1 MFEKEIKILDIDKN
15 SLIKKLEEIGAVK
28 DYEEVIHDIYYDYPE
43 GKIDEGKR
51 SFRIRKKGNCY
62 MYTIKKKEK
71 SETIKICQEK
81 EIEISN
87 IDGFQKTLEKY
98 GLVKARE
105 KQKMRLS
112 YYIDDTH
119 FDIDDYEG
127 IPTLLEIE
135 AHSDEEIEKWIKELG
150 LENHTR
156 KTFGSRG
163 LFEYYKVPYKNL

>member
-15 SLIKKLEEIGAVK
+15 SLIKKLEEIWAVK

-43 GKIDEGKR
+43 WKIDEWKR

-87 IDGFQKTLEKY
+87 IDWFQKTLEKY

-119 FDIDDYEG
+119 FDIDDYEW

-135 AHSDEEIEKWIKELG
+135 AHSDEEIEKWIKELW

-156 KTFGSRG
+156 KTFWSRW